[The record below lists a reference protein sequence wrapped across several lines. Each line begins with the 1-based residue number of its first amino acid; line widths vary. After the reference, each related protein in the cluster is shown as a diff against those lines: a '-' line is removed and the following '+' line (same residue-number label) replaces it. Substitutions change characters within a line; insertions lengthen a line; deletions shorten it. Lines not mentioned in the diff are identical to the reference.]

1 MLIQV
6 KNVKSLLFYSLKPD
20 SIGLFYRI
28 IYNMLI
34 INICRIHPLKSEEGQ
49 LDMDR
54 TFTHLTTKEYASF
67 DAEGNEL
74 DEKHRE
80 FDIQRSKRLHWINHH
95 VHEKAPSLDTS

>member
-1 MLIQV
+1 
-6 KNVKSLLFYSLKPD
+6 
-20 SIGLFYRI
+20 
-28 IYNMLI
+28 MLI

-54 TFTHLTTKEYASF
+54 TFTHLTTKECASF

-80 FDIQRSKRLHWINHH
+80 FDIQRSKRLH
-95 VHEKAPSLDTS
+95 